1 MIRSAGGAR
10 AAVDLP
16 VPCVD
21 ALAHSTRV
29 RDAIVRDIAAAGGWI
44 SFARYMELALYAPG
58 LGYYRAGATKFGGSG
73 DFVPAPEISSL
84 FGRTLAR
91 QVAQLLD
98 RRGGDILEVGAGSG
112 RLAIDLL
119 CELVRLDALPQRY
132 AILEVSGDLRERQR
146 ALLSVKVPELLPRV
160 CWIDTLP
167 QSFTGVVV
175 GNEVLD
181 AMPVHLVCWRDGS
194 SVERGVAIDHGAFVW
209 AERPIACAEL
219 RDAAAAISPGDDY
232 LSEVSLAAPA
242 FVATTGRSIERG
254 AAIFIDYGFGRTEY
268 YHPQRNRG
276 TLMCHFRHR
285 AHDDPF
291 HLPGLQDI
299 TSHVDF
305 DAIAEAAVGAGMAVR
320 DYGSQARFS
329 GPARIT
335 ELLAETGPTDV
346 GRRLA

>member
-73 DFVPAPEISSL
+73 DFVTAPEISSL

-167 QSFTGVVV
+167 QSFTGVFFGTKGPTGMP
-175 GNEVLD
+175 GN
-181 AMPVHLVCWRDGS
+181 LVSGR
-194 SVERGVAIDHGAFVW
+194 E
-209 AERPIACAEL
+209 
-219 RDAAAAISPGDDY
+219 
-232 LSEVSLAAPA
+232 
-242 FVATTGRSIERG
+242 ATTAEPGAPTIPEPLVWPGR
-254 AAIFIDYGFGRTEY
+254 
-268 YHPQRNRG
+268 
-276 TLMCHFRHR
+276 
-285 AHDDPF
+285 
-291 HLPGLQDI
+291 
-299 TSHVDF
+299 
-305 DAIAEAAVGAGMAVR
+305 
-320 DYGSQARFS
+320 
-329 GPARIT
+329 
-335 ELLAETGPTDV
+335 PT
-346 GRRLA
+346 